1 MGCSGAVTS
10 VACTLADSSRVWSAG
25 KAAERVLNKELPKC
39 FPKNAMRGG
48 YEAKDGGQDAMSGRG
63 RTWRL
68 KMGVV
73 IVSARVSSP
82 EWMALM
88 MARV

>member
-1 MGCSGAVTS
+1 MGTTSPFRAVQ
-10 VACTLADSSRVWSAG
+10 R
-25 KAAERVLNKELPKC
+25 K
-39 FPKNAMRGG
+39 G
-48 YEAKDGGQDAMSGRG
+48 YE

-73 IVSARVSSP
+73 VVWALLSSP